1 MAPRGERPPRAAG
14 EGGRGRGGRGG
25 RGARGARGARGEG
38 DTRGAPSPS
47 GEGDA
52 DSTVPKPNAKP
63 APAPA
68 PAAKQKKPS
77 KVSAAQRAVAAERAR
92 LDAAAAEE
100 AARAEAA
107 RLAAEAEA
115 TRARELL
122 AEEKMRAAAARAR
135 RSALRAENA
144 DAARRFTSD
153 DLKRLDSSIKKNTA
167 LTKKLGKIISADTLD
182 SLASDVASTNASKY
196 VAENARAIVF
206 SATIK
211 PSSSGDVLAAAE
223 VVSLLHRMYF
233 PEFGEALSCLLPR
246 AICPEAPERA
256 FANLNLREPEKRWKE
271 KAEKSERGGPRSD
284 ASFAAEAFSPS
295 VGNVECA
302 IDSPAQRRARLRLLA
317 EAHLVGAVAS
327 AKPAFA
333 AVTELIRS
341 ADFARDKERFAHV
354 LASLAAF
361 AKTYGEAF
369 VREEEEDDGHEIEA
383 NEKDGE
389 TFAARDAKEKEKEK
403 EKPYRLSPERRGA
416 FRDALRSF
424 HVAASVAL
432 LDERRAARDAER
444 ETKAA
449 LARTGELSES
459 LTLRVAELEKSRES
473 LRKNLEV
480 LTEAL
485 GGEARG
491 VRMPPDVDDEKAG
504 DGKPK
509 GDVLLS
515 RGVDAGAS
523 RIDAASWD
531 DEASRAFYESLPA
544 LRETTPRGLLPP
556 DPKTDPKN
564 EAVHLSGARSDAEP
578 SSQTEPSAETSAR
591 LAEFDTKVASR
602 LRRCET
608 WTSHADA
615 DAFASAFCY
624 FGAGPA
630 ARRLVA
636 EAFVAA
642 VESASLASESDTATT
657 PTALLARALATLAGA
672 SAVFDAEIKDFVVDA
687 TRASTEKHYWDV
699 TRAET
704 SKKEERNR
712 HSASVSSRETEKRH
726 LGSVR
731 FMGELVKFRALDPEW
746 AFDFLKK
753 GVDAFAGR
761 ALDAACALLQTC
773 GRYLARRRDTARRT
787 DALLDVFLRRKAVSA
802 ARLEPGQSE
811 LVDATVLACRPPPV
825 AARRKPSRHPMRA
838 YVAFVVDRLCR
849 EWRPPPPG
857 VASPEAARGADVADV
872 AKDAKGASA
881 LSSRGD
887 DAVRRCVRQ
896 LRKVRWAEHGRYAAS
911 RLLKGATRS
920 GRVESAAGAARAVA
934 TLDRFRAN
942 AAQMF
947 VDALLEETAVL
958 AGIDDAR
965 KRARFAQRRV
975 ALGRALGEA
984 FVARLVPATTVFA
997 QLYTLLVEELGVT
1010 ADGGSGPNGPEPG
1023 GRDAF
1028 FEKHVRVRVALAT
1041 LAACRPRLAPDV
1053 FVPAVS
1059 KNVTKNADVKGK
1071 EKVKTRRKV
1080 SFETRRYLAYFQRFA
1095 FIANVGA
1102 SPELSA
1108 ELRAALAEYPG
1119 HSGDEAF
1126 AFATFADADAACA
1139 RLEAEERAK
1148 RQRAGPEASSA
1159 GPEASSAAGTAG
1171 GTSDES
1177 DSGAES
1183 EAEDEDELRENF
1195 EDSGSDV
1202 GDADD
1207 TVGDADD
1214 GVDVGG
1220 GAESDAL
1227 EDSDSARSQSEE
1239 NDASDDDA
1247 SRDLLDTSASESAS
1261 ESDSDERAGFDFSS
1275 DDSFD
1280 DESET
1285 RDAKTFGG
1293 EHSPP
1298 RNMPVASRE
1307 DEARFERE
1315 MASFLGSASEPRS
1328 VGDEKNDGKAS
1339 SFAARA
1345 RGDSSR
1351 DAPRRVAFKALVR
1364 RDGRATAATVGVPE
1378 DASFVVRA
1386 REKQAAEA
1394 RERAELKRLVLLSA
1408 EAAEAMETD
1417 RVFSGS
1423 ATRDP
1428 PGTFT
1433 VLSSATVSRV
1443 SGRGRGARGLGGG
1456 DRRGS

>member
-1 MAPRGERPPRAAG
+1 M
-14 EGGRGRGGRGG
+14 
-25 RGARGARGARGEG
+25 
-38 DTRGAPSPS
+38 
-47 GEGDA
+47 
-52 DSTVPKPNAKP
+52 
-63 APAPA
+63 
-68 PAAKQKKPS
+68 
-77 KVSAAQRAVAAERAR
+77 SAAQRAVAAERAR

-167 LTKKLGKIISADTLD
+167 LTKKLGKVISADTLD
-182 SLASDVASTNASKY
+182 GLVSDVASTNASKY
-196 VAENARAIVF
+196 VAENARAMVF

-256 FANLNLREPEKRWKE
+256 FANLREPEKRSKE
-271 KAEKSERGGPRSD
+271 KAKDKSERGGPRSD

-295 VGNVECA
+295 VSVEAA

-369 VREEEEDDGHEIEA
+369 VREEEDDDGHEIEA
-383 NEKDGE
+383 NEKEGATNEKDGE
-389 TFAARDAKEKEKEK
+389 TFAARDAKEKEK

-424 HVAASVAL
+424 HVTASVAL

-523 RIDAASWD
+523 RTDAASWD

-556 DPKTDPKN
+556 DPKTGGD

-578 SSQTEPSAETSAR
+578 SSRTEPSAETSAR
-591 LAEFDTKVASR
+591 LAEFDAKVASR

-657 PTALLARALATLAGA
+657 PMALLARALATLAGA
-672 SAVFDAEIKDFVVDA
+672 SAAFDAEIKDFVVDA

-699 TRAET
+699 RRAET
-704 SKKEERNR
+704 SKK
-712 HSASVSSRETEKRH
+712 SVSVSSRETEKRR

-825 AARRKPSRHPMRA
+825 AARRKPSRHPTRA

-857 VASPEAARGADVADV
+857 VASPEAARGDGADV

-896 LRKVRWAEHGRYAAS
+896 LRKVPWAEHGRYAAS

-984 FVARLVPATTVFA
+984 FVARLVPATAMFA
-997 QLYTLLVEELGVT
+997 QLYALLVEENRT
-1010 ADGGSGPNGPEPG
+1010 TERSADGGSGPNGPEPRRAN
-1023 GRDAF
+1023 RDARTDR
-1028 FEKHVRVRVALAT
+1028 HVRVRAALAT

-1053 FVPAVS
+1053 FVSTNVS
-1059 KNVTKNADVKGK
+1059 KNAASKNAFSEKGK
-1071 EKVKTRRKV
+1071 ETYHQTRRKV

-1095 FIANVGA
+1095 FVANVGA

-1108 ELRAALAEYPG
+1108 ELRATLAEYPG
-1119 HSGDEAF
+1119 HSADEPF
-1126 AFATFADADAACA
+1126 AFAAFADADAACA

-1148 RQRAGPEASSA
+1148 RERIRKDSSA
-1159 GPEASSAAGTAG
+1159 GPEASAAGTAG

-1177 DSGAES
+1177 DSSRAES

-1195 EDSGSDV
+1195 EDSGSDADD
-1202 GDADD
+1202 DADD
-1207 TVGDADD
+1207 AVGDADD
-1214 GVDVGG
+1214 GMDVGG
-1220 GAESDAL
+1220 GAASDAL

-1247 SRDLLDTSASESAS
+1247 SD
-1261 ESDSDERAGFDFSS
+1261 
-1275 DDSFD
+1275 
-1280 DESET
+1280 
-1285 RDAKTFGG
+1285 
-1293 EHSPP
+1293 
-1298 RNMPVASRE
+1298 
-1307 DEARFERE
+1307 
-1315 MASFLGSASEPRS
+1315 
-1328 VGDEKNDGKAS
+1328 
-1339 SFAARA
+1339 
-1345 RGDSSR
+1345 
-1351 DAPRRVAFKALVR
+1351 
-1364 RDGRATAATVGVPE
+1364 
-1378 DASFVVRA
+1378 
-1386 REKQAAEA
+1386 
-1394 RERAELKRLVLLSA
+1394 
-1408 EAAEAMETD
+1408 
-1417 RVFSGS
+1417 
-1423 ATRDP
+1423 
-1428 PGTFT
+1428 
-1433 VLSSATVSRV
+1433 VS
-1443 SGRGRGARGLGGG
+1443 
-1456 DRRGS
+1456 

>member
-14 EGGRGRGGRGG
+14 G
-25 RGARGARGARGEG
+25 
-38 DTRGAPSPS
+38 
-47 GEGDA
+47 
-52 DSTVPKPNAKP
+52 
-63 APAPA
+63 
-68 PAAKQKKPS
+68 
-77 KVSAAQRAVAAERAR
+77 AVAVE
-92 LDAAAAEE
+92 AAAA
-100 AARAEAA
+100 
-107 RLAAEAEA
+107 
-115 TRARELL
+115 
-122 AEEKMRAAAARAR
+122 AAAAAAPGAPGAPGPGAPGRAIRAAPRRCRARAMPTRRCRSLRLRLRLRRSRRSLRRCRLRNARSPRSARASTRPPPRRRRGRRPRDSPPRRRRPERANCSRRRRCGGGAAR

-167 LTKKLGKIISADTLD
+167 LTKKLGKVISADTLD
-182 SLASDVASTNASKY
+182 SLVSDVASTNASKY

-473 LRKNLEV
+473 LRKNLEG

-636 EAFVAA
+636 ERSSPRLKARPRFRVRHRHHPDGA
-642 VESASLASESDTATT
+642 
-657 PTALLARALATLAGA
+657 PGARARDARWRVRRVRRGDQRLRGGRDARVDGETLLGR
-672 SAVFDAEIKDFVVDA
+672 DARRDVEKRRTKPAFGECVVARDGEA
-687 TRASTEKHYWDV
+687 
-699 TRAET
+699 
-704 SKKEERNR
+704 
-712 HSASVSSRETEKRH
+712 SSR
-726 LGSVR
+726 LGAVHGR
-731 FMGELVKFRALDPEW
+731 AGEVPRARPSGRLT
-746 AFDFLKK
+746 FKK

-773 GRYLARRRDTARRT
+773 GRYRGAGTPRGAPTRSWTCSSGAAERRAP
-787 DALLDVFLRRKAVSA
+787 
-802 ARLEPGQSE
+802 EPGQSE
-811 LVDATVLACRPPPV
+811 LVDATVPR
-825 AARRKPSRHPMRA
+825 AARRRWRRAASRPPRCA
-838 YVAFVVDRLCR
+838 RTSRSWSTGSAAR
-849 EWRPPPPG
+849 RPPPPG

-872 AKDAKGASA
+872 AKDEGAS
-881 LSSRGD
+881 SPPPRGRR
-887 DAVRRCVRQ
+887 ARCVRQ
-896 LRKVRWAEHGRYAAS
+896 LRKVRWAEHG
-911 RLLKGATRS
+911 
-920 GRVESAAGAARAVA
+920 
-934 TLDRFRAN
+934 
-942 AAQMF
+942 
-947 VDALLEETAVL
+947 
-958 AGIDDAR
+958 
-965 KRARFAQRRV
+965 
-975 ALGRALGEA
+975 
-984 FVARLVPATTVFA
+984 
-997 QLYTLLVEELGVT
+997 
-1010 ADGGSGPNGPEPG
+1010 
-1023 GRDAF
+1023 
-1028 FEKHVRVRVALAT
+1028 
-1041 LAACRPRLAPDV
+1041 
-1053 FVPAVS
+1053 
-1059 KNVTKNADVKGK
+1059 
-1071 EKVKTRRKV
+1071 
-1080 SFETRRYLAYFQRFA
+1080 
-1095 FIANVGA
+1095 
-1102 SPELSA
+1102 
-1108 ELRAALAEYPG
+1108 
-1119 HSGDEAF
+1119 
-1126 AFATFADADAACA
+1126 
-1139 RLEAEERAK
+1139 
-1148 RQRAGPEASSA
+1148 
-1159 GPEASSAAGTAG
+1159 GT
-1171 GTSDES
+1171 
-1177 DSGAES
+1177 
-1183 EAEDEDELRENF
+1183 
-1195 EDSGSDV
+1195 
-1202 GDADD
+1202 
-1207 TVGDADD
+1207 
-1214 GVDVGG
+1214 
-1220 GAESDAL
+1220 
-1227 EDSDSARSQSEE
+1227 
-1239 NDASDDDA
+1239 
-1247 SRDLLDTSASESAS
+1247 
-1261 ESDSDERAGFDFSS
+1261 
-1275 DDSFD
+1275 
-1280 DESET
+1280 
-1285 RDAKTFGG
+1285 
-1293 EHSPP
+1293 
-1298 RNMPVASRE
+1298 
-1307 DEARFERE
+1307 
-1315 MASFLGSASEPRS
+1315 
-1328 VGDEKNDGKAS
+1328 
-1339 SFAARA
+1339 
-1345 RGDSSR
+1345 
-1351 DAPRRVAFKALVR
+1351 PRR
-1364 RDGRATAATVGVPE
+1364 
-1378 DASFVVRA
+1378 AS
-1386 REKQAAEA
+1386 
-1394 RERAELKRLVLLSA
+1394 
-1408 EAAEAMETD
+1408 
-1417 RVFSGS
+1417 
-1423 ATRDP
+1423 
-1428 PGTFT
+1428 
-1433 VLSSATVSRV
+1433 
-1443 SGRGRGARGLGGG
+1443 
-1456 DRRGS
+1456 